1 MGKATAVA
9 MSACVSIVLVLA
21 VACGSDDQTGRR
33 GGGGT
38 DGTEVLTLG
47 GMGGMRATCNVSAQ
61 PSAGKG
67 SNAADNVKQA
77 MDIYDRCASR
87 CDQARAES
95 CAKLDYAKCV
105 DYCLGWE
112 NRVANGLCLT
122 EIDAYIACR
131 ESVTDPCAFPSGPV
145 PTACEL
151 SLTTAR
157 CCLGLT
163 PTEDEP
169 K

>member
-1 MGKATAVA
+1 M
-9 MSACVSIVLVLA
+9 
-21 VACGSDDQTGRR
+21 
-33 GGGGT
+33 
-38 DGTEVLTLG
+38 G
-47 GMGGMRATCNVSAQ
+47 GMGATCPASAES
-61 PSAGKG
+61 SAGKG
-67 SNAADNVKQA
+67 STTADNVKQA
-77 MDIYDRCASR
+77 MDIYNRCASR
-87 CDQARAES
+87 CDQARAQN

-112 NRVANGLCLT
+112 NRVANGLCMT

-145 PTACEL
+145 PPACEP

-163 PTEDEP
+163 PNEDEP